1 MYICNFQIEVHEILH
16 LIKAPVVFQN
26 YFIQQIHLTNLNFEE
41 IHGISW
47 NKYTNDFVKKNHV
60 NTITGD
66 LLINSNL
73 TVNNLITRTIT
84 GIDVENLFT
93 ISTNQTIS
101 SDMQLMNINVNNII
115 SNNINGLSFKKYAVV
130 LQENNHITGNKIN
143 KILTNVIDYLYDN

>member
-1 MYICNFQIEVHEILH
+1 M
-16 LIKAPVVFQN
+16 FQN
-26 YFIQQIHLTNLNFEE
+26 YFIEQINLINLDFEE

-47 NKYTNDFVKKNHV
+47 NKYTDDFVKKNHI

-73 TVNNLITRTIT
+73 SVNNLITRTIT
-84 GIDVENLFT
+84 GIDVEKLIT

-101 SDMQLMNINVNNII
+101 SDMQLVNINVNNII

-130 LQENNHITGNKIN
+130 LQENNHITGNHFK
-143 KILTNVIDYLYDN
+143 NVIDYLYENCFIFRTS